1 MAAVPD
7 RVKATLSSNRIW
19 RTSHKRQLPAPRRSR
34 HQVHL
39 PRDPG
44 FPYEPSRDRGDRK
57 VGADAGQIPVSG
69 HDLSRGRG
77 NEVVDRSAL
86 TAPNAPNVPGTRN
99 VATVPPPGSK
109 RMAGRKVSAATGSND
124 RRERMPWG
132 ASDGDNRDGDH
143 RRFH

>member
-39 PRDPG
+39 PRD
-44 FPYEPSRDRGDRK
+44 RGDRK
-57 VGADAGQIPVSG
+57 VGADVGQIPVSG

-86 TAPNAPNVPGTRN
+86 TAPNAPNAPNVPGTRN
-99 VATVPPPGSK
+99 VATAPPP
-109 RMAGRKVSAATGSND
+109 GRKVSAATGSND

-143 RRFH
+143 RRFQ